1 MSMLEKFQA
10 YINRCHL
17 IAESDHLILAL
28 SGGIDSVVLAD
39 LLLKTKANFVM
50 AHCNFHLRGEESD
63 GDEQF
68 VRGFAE
74 RNGVQ
79 CFVKHFET
87 EKYAADQG
95 ISIEMAARE
104 LRYAWFEEL
113 RQQFGYDKI
122 AVAHHADDQ
131 AETFF
136 INLLRG
142 AGLRGLKGMQ
152 PQNGVIIRPLLWA
165 SREQIHQYA
174 LENQIQ
180 WREDHTN
187 AESVYLRNK
196 IRNQL
201 LPVFDELQPDARQ
214 GLYKSLEHLS
224 SENELYREL
233 LKEKLSCLVEEQDGV
248 SVIARRNDEAIQ
260 TNKSFHV
267 SLDCF
272 VPRNDAKRLSEAK
285 VPEPAVPEAN
295 RRVEGPTSYQLL
307 FEWLRQFGFNTD
319 QCKFI
324 FDAMETGIGNKY
336 YSPTHQLVIGRDEL
350 QLSEIKSVSDEE
362 IRIEIGKEEILSPI
376 RLRFVR
382 FERTPD
388 FFIDKSPNVAQLDF
402 DKVHFP
408 LTLRHWHHG
417 DRFHPLGM
425 KGSKLLSDFF
435 VDQKF
440 TEAQKEN
447 VFLLVSAD
455 DEILWVVGYRIDDRY
470 KVTSETKS
478 IYQCSWV
485 R

>member
-1 MSMLEKFQA
+1 MIDQFQV
-10 YINRCHL
+10 YINRYNL
-17 IAESDHLILAL
+17 IAEGDKLILAL
-28 SGGIDSVVLAD
+28 SGGIDSMVLAD
-39 LLLKTKANFVM
+39 LLLKAKVEFVA

-63 GDEQF
+63 GDEKY
-68 VRGFAE
+68 VREYAE
-74 RNGVQ
+74 RHGIQ
-79 CFVKHFET
+79 CFVKHFDT
-87 EKYAADQG
+87 EQYAAEQG
-95 ISIEMAARE
+95 ISIEMAARD

-113 RQQFGYDKI
+113 RQQLDYNKI

-152 PQNGVIIRPLLWA
+152 PQNGVIIRPMLWA

-174 LENQIQ
+174 IENSIT

-187 AESVYLRNK
+187 AETVYLRNK

-201 LPVFDELQPDARQ
+201 LPVFDELHPEARQ

-233 LKEKLSCLVEEQDGV
+233 LNERLAQVVEQEGDV
-248 SVIARRNDEAIQ
+248 MTLKYS
-260 TNKSFHV
+260 
-267 SLDCF
+267 SL
-272 VPRNDAKRLSEAK
+272 L
-285 VPEPAVPEAN
+285 
-295 RRVEGPTSYQLL
+295 TSHFSLQLL
-307 FEWLRQFGFNTD
+307 FEWLRQYNFNTD
-319 QCKFI
+319 QCHFI
-324 FDAMETGIGNKY
+324 FEAMETGIGNQY
-336 YSPTHQLVIGRDEL
+336 YSPTHQLVIGRNEL

-362 IRIEIGKEEILSPI
+362 IRIEVGEEKILSPI
-376 RLRFVR
+376 YLRFSQV
-382 FERTPD
+382 ERTSD
-388 FFIDKSPNVAQLDF
+388 FIIDKSPNVAQLDAE
-402 DKVHFP
+402 KIQFP
-408 LTLRHWHHG
+408 LTLRHWRHG

-447 VFLLVSAD
+447 VFLLVTAD
-455 DEILWVVGYRIDDRY
+455 NQILWVVGHRIDDRF

-478 IYQCSWV
+478 ILLCETK

>member
-1 MSMLEKFQA
+1 MLDQFQA
-10 YINRCHL
+10 YINRYNL
-17 IAESDHLILAL
+17 VAEVDKLILAL
-28 SGGIDSVVLAD
+28 SGGIDSMVLAD
-39 LLLKTKANFVM
+39 LLLKTKVEFVA

-63 GDEQF
+63 GDDWF
-68 VRGFAE
+68 VRKFAE
-74 RNGVQ
+74 KRGIQ

-87 EKYAADQG
+87 EKYAAKYG
-95 ISIEMAARE
+95 ISIEMAARD
-104 LRYAWFEEL
+104 LRYTWFEQLRKEL
-113 RQQFGYDKI
+113 GYDKI
-122 AVAHHADDQ
+122 VVAHHADDQ

-142 AGLRGLKGMQ
+142 AGLNGLKGMK

-165 SREQIHQYA
+165 SREQIRRYA
-174 LENQIQ
+174 VENQIT
-180 WREDHTN
+180 WRDDHTN

-201 LPVFDELQPDARQ
+201 LPVFDELHPEARQ
-214 GLYKSLEHLS
+214 GLYKSLEHLA

-233 LKEKLSCLVEEQDGV
+233 LREKQSQIVEEQEAL

-260 TNKSFHV
+260 KRKSYRV

-272 VPRNDAKRLSEAK
+272 AALAMTQRE
-285 VPEPAVPEAN
+285 
-295 RRVEGPTSYQLL
+295 QLL

-319 QCKFI
+319 QCQFI
-324 FDAMETGIGNKY
+324 FDAMQTGIGNKY
-336 YSPTHQLVIGRDEL
+336 YSPTHQLVIGRNEL
-350 QLSEIKSVSDEE
+350 QLSEIKPVEDEE
-362 IRIEIGKEEILSPI
+362 IHVEIGEEEITSPI
-376 RLRFVR
+376 HLRFSR
-382 FERTPD
+382 FEKMAD
-388 FFIDKSPNVAQLDF
+388 FVIDKSPEVAQLDF
-402 DKVHFP
+402 DKFRFP
-408 LTLRHWHHG
+408 LTLRRWRHG

-455 DEILWVVGYRIDDRY
+455 NQILWVVGQRIDDRY

-478 IYQCSWV
+478 VFRCEMK